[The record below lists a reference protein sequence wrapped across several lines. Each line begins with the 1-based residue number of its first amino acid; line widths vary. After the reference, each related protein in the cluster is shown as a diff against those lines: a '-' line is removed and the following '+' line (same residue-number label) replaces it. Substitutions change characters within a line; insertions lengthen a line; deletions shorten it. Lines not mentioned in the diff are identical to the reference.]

1 VHHDD
6 DDLRGGRQL
15 ELQLVEHHVAGVRL
29 EWPHGESRAVVLAVD
44 AVDAMM
50 VAFE

>member
-29 EWPHGESRAVVLAVD
+29 EWPHGES